1 MDEAVFENGLGQL
14 LEASSSLRPEFEGR
28 YFRWAI
34 LNEDTDTTNF
44 DTHYLYHVAWA
55 IRKVAAAK
63 PLKHI
68 DFSSSVN
75 FCTTVSAICETEFYD
90 FRPAPIIL
98 EGLACLKADL
108 TQLDMADDTLDSVS
122 CMHVVEHVGLA
133 RYGDTLDACGD
144 LQAIKEL
151 KRIIRPGGALYFV
164 VPTGIPGIYFNAHRV
179 YAAQSIL
186 GYFEDQFDLEEFYF
200 IPGPIELAPMLNP
213 DLAETRK
220 YDYGCGCYLFRK
232 R

>member
-1 MDEAVFENGLGQL
+1 MDEGVFEAGLSQL

-34 LNEDTDTTNF
+34 LNEDTAETNF

-63 PLKHI
+63 PRKHV

-90 FRPAPIIL
+90 IRPAPIVL
-98 EGLACLKADL
+98 DGLTCLKGDL
-108 TQLDMADDTLDSVS
+108 TQLDISSGALDSVS
-122 CMHVVEHVGLA
+122 CMHVVEHVGLG
-133 RYGDTLDACGD
+133 RYGDELDPNGD
-144 LQAIKEL
+144 LKAIGEL
-151 KRIIRPGGALYFV
+151 KRVMRPGGVLYFV
-164 VPTGIPGIYFNAHRV
+164 APTGVPGIYFNAHRV

-186 GYFEDQFDLEEFYF
+186 GYFEEQFDLEEFYF

-213 DLAETRK
+213 DLAETRN
-220 YDYGCGCYLFRK
+220 YDYGCGCYQFRK

>member
-1 MDEAVFENGLGQL
+1 MDEVAFESGLSQL
-14 LEASSSLRPEFEGR
+14 LEASSSLRPEFQGR

-34 LNEDTDTTNF
+34 LNEDTETTNF

-63 PLKHI
+63 PRKHI

-75 FCTTVSAICETEFYD
+75 FCTTVSALCETEFYD
-90 FRPAPIIL
+90 IRPAPIVL
-98 EGLACLKADL
+98 DGLACLKADL
-108 TQLDMADDTLDSVS
+108 TQLQIATDTLDSVS
-122 CMHVVEHVGLA
+122 CMHVVEHVGLG

-151 KRIIRPGGALYFV
+151 KRVVRPGGVLYFV
-164 VPTGIPGIYFNAHRV
+164 APTGNPGIYFNAHRV
-179 YAAQSIL
+179 YAAKSIL

-213 DLAETRK
+213 ELAETLN
-220 YDYGCGCYLFRK
+220 YEYGCGCYQFRK